1 MDVKALIL
9 LDEAAATTAHL
20 GSDGAADEFP
30 LLLIDVLGR
39 PVLHRLADR
48 LLQFAISEVG
58 VVTNLNSQSA
68 GLQRRTMRPDL
79 KWTSVSGAA
88 IWRAAENKFSE
99 FAQAGAELVI
109 VIRTGAFAELDFDE
123 LIQFHLDQRGR
134 VTCVRDQDEKPLDVF
149 VISASRRNDAAFLF
163 RHQLREF
170 RVPCVNY
177 AFSGYCN
184 HLRSNADLRRLT
196 VDGLLQRA
204 QIVPTGTQVRPGV
217 WVGEGAHIHRRA
229 RVLAPAFVGAHAKIR
244 AAAVITRCSALEHH
258 AEVDCG
264 TVVEDSNILPYTY
277 VGAGLDV
284 AHSIVGFRR
293 LTNLRRNVEVEIT
306 DAKLVNTV
314 SPHAPLRALA
324 DAASLATFLP
334 TQVLRGLFAR
344 PRREP
349 ATLLPKAVQAPSP
362 ALSNPKL
369 QPEAS
374 SAQKTQFPADLAVAR
389 RYGNE

>member
-9 LDEAAATTAHL
+9 LDETATTAHL
-20 GSDGAADEFP
+20 GSDGAADELP

-48 LLQFAISEVG
+48 LPQFAISEVG

-68 GLQRRTMRPDL
+68 ALRKTMPDV
-79 KWTSVSGAA
+79 KWTSVSGPA

-109 VIRTGAFAELDFDE
+109 VIRPGAFAELDFDD

-134 VTCVRDQDEKPLDVF
+134 VTCVRDRDEKPLEVF

-163 RHQLREF
+163 RHQLQEF

-177 AFSGYCN
+177 AFGGYCN
-184 HLRSNADLRRLT
+184 HLSSNADLRRLT

-217 WVGEGAHIHRRA
+217 WIGEGAHIHRGA
-229 RVLAPAFVGAHAKIR
+229 RILAPAFIGAHAKIR
-244 AAAVITRCSALEHH
+244 AAAVITRCSTLEHH

-314 SPHAPLRALA
+314 SSHAPLRALA

-334 TQVLRGLFAR
+334 VQVLRGLLAR
-344 PRREP
+344 PHHGP
-349 ATLLPKAVQAPSP
+349 APLLPKAVQAPSA
-362 ALSNPKL
+362 ALSTPKL
-369 QPEAS
+369 QSEGG